1 MTPSGKFDDTPAEPD
16 AEQCWLPPLP
26 EKRWEAFGILLRL
39 DSTWRAPCQCSFL
52 YWVQFNQINLAGLS
66 TRASWSRGLQPCFAK
81 TGKMV
86 IIAFSIF
93 HLMIS
98 IFSQRAHNLWLL
110 IIKEGTFLHSSKGL
124 CWSRLQESC
133 SQWPSSGAP
142 SKLLR
147 LKKNFLVNFIL
158 LVSCWHCDAPFK
170 SDRTPQLILPPCP
183 WRPEVWRQ

>member
-39 DSTWRAPCQCSFL
+39 DSTWRAPCQSSFL

-86 IIAFSIF
+86 KDFSVF
-93 HLMIS
+93 HFMIS
-98 IFSQRAHNLWLL
+98 IFSQRAHNYWLL
-110 IIKEGTFLHSSKGL
+110 RKVPSSTVPKVCADPAYRRAAANDHQVVHLYNYWGWKRTFWWILFCWSVVDIVTLHSK
-124 CWSRLQESC
+124 
-133 SQWPSSGAP
+133 AIA
-142 SKLLR
+142 LL
-147 LKKNFLVNFIL
+147 N
-158 LVSCWHCDAPFK
+158 
-170 SDRTPQLILPPCP
+170 
-183 WRPEVWRQ
+183 